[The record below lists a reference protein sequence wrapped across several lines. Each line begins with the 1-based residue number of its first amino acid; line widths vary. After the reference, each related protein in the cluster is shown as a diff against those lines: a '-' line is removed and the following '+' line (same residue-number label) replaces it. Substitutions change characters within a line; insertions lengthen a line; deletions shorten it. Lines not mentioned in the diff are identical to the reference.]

1 MNWLRETAGMV
12 HAEWIK
18 LWRRGFAMAG
28 LVVAVIHGLLVFV
41 VMFGVHGIQRWGAK
55 AQGGLPADL
64 FDGIQGG
71 EWTLFALYLP
81 VMGVVLLAVVG
92 ELFAGEYAQR
102 TYSLLLIR
110 PVARWRVF
118 GAKFTASFLYVMLI
132 LAVAMLVASVLGLA
146 AFGTSRQMVMA
157 GADLPVGL
165 GMEQSFG
172 LRLAELAV
180 KYLAFSISMLPI
192 LAITALLAVV
202 TRSTALTV
210 TYTIILLIIDGG
222 VWLTFPYVTQALEY
236 EIFGQIKPFSLLANR
251 NFVVAYFFGAGE
263 MTIGEFLSESWKQL
277 GLIAAYTAAFVGAAI
292 GVFTMQDVE

>member
-1 MNWLRETAGMV
+1 MSWLRETAGMIR
-12 HAEWIK
+12 AEWIK

-41 VMFGVHGIQRWGAK
+41 VMFGIHGIQRWGAK

-64 FDGIQGG
+64 FDGVQGG
-71 EWTLFALYLP
+71 EWTLFAMYLP

-118 GAKFTASFLYVMLI
+118 LAKFAASYLYVLVV
-132 LAVAMLVASVLGLA
+132 LAAAMLVASVLGLA
-146 AFGTSRQMVMA
+146 AFGMSRQMVMQ
-157 GADLPVGL
+157 GMDLPVGL
-165 GMEQSFG
+165 GTEQSFG
-172 LRLAELAV
+172 LRLVELGV
-180 KYLAFSISMLPI
+180 KYVAVSISMLPI
-192 LAITALLAVV
+192 LAVTAFLAVV

-222 VWLTFPYVTQALEY
+222 IWLTFPYVTQALEY
-236 EIFGQIKPFSLLANR
+236 EIFGQIKPFTILANR
-251 NFVVAYFFGAGE
+251 NFMVPYFFGAGE
-263 MTIGEFLSESWKQL
+263 MTIGEFITDSGKQL
-277 GLIAAYTAAFVGAAI
+277 AMIAAYTAAFVGGAI
-292 GVFTMQDVE
+292 AVFTMQDVE

>member
-236 EIFGQIKPFSLLANR
+236 EIFGQIKPFTLLANR